1 MGSKTNASSY
11 RGRRPLSIFSVLSL
25 RCFFYLLGAWQGN
38 GSGKGDNLTLKVN
51 NLMTDRT
58 VLPNLSF
65 ESHGSDVEI
74 VKLDVLK
81 DKAFKPCDMKYTDY
95 TPCQVQD
102 QMKFP
107 RENMIYRERHCT
119 SENEKLHCLI
129 PAHKG
134 STTHVPW
141 PKSHDYAYYD
151 NVPYKSLIVE
161 KAVQNWFGGTMFP
174 QGAYAYNDELASII
188 PIIDDS
194 VRKALDIGCGVASWG
209 AYLLNRN
216 VLVITRGT
224 CWHWCPWHHP
234 PSIPINRIRYGP
246 VFSMGIIDTSIE
258 VISKGCI
265 NLKQLCLRRCCFVS
279 DNGLVAF
286 AKVVVSLESLMLEE
300 HNRFTQS
307 GIIVALTNIKIKFS
321 LSLVKCMGVK
331 DIDMEVS
338 MLSPCESLRPL
349 ARLVNV
355 NLIGYWNLTDN
366 KITDASLVA
375 IANNFVVLND
385 LDVSKCAITNVG
397 ITVLSRVSL
406 PSLQVFSLSGCSN
419 VSNKSAPFLMKLGH
433 TLLGLNLQSC
443 NSIGTNTIELLVE
456 KLWRCHILA

>member
-161 KAVQNWFGGTMFP
+161 KAVQNW
-174 QGAYAYNDELASII
+174 L
-188 PIIDDS
+188 
-194 VRKALDIGCGVASWG
+194 
-209 AYLLNRN
+209 
-216 VLVITRGT
+216 TRGT

-246 VFSMGIIDTSIE
+246 VFSMSDTMNFKWGIIDTSIE
-258 VISKGCI
+258 AISKGCI

-300 HNRFTQS
+300 HSRFTQS

-349 ARLVNV
+349 V
-355 NLIGYWNLTDN
+355 IQ
-366 KITDASLVA
+366 K
-375 IANNFVVLND
+375 
-385 LDVSKCAITNVG
+385 
-397 ITVLSRVSL
+397 
-406 PSLQVFSLSGCSN
+406 
-419 VSNKSAPFLMKLGH
+419 
-433 TLLGLNLQSC
+433 
-443 NSIGTNTIELLVE
+443 
-456 KLWRCHILA
+456 